1 MSFFPP
7 KSGFSWYI
15 GLPAVVIKLFI
26 TLQRKEEM
34 KKVLFMAAAVFM
46 LINFN
51 MFAGGSQESAAGSV
65 QEEKKLV
72 VYSPNSEGLLNAVE
86 KPFEEKYG
94 IEVEIISAGTGEC
107 LKRIESEKND
117 PQGDV
122 MYGGSYAT
130 ILAQKDLWAEYVSK
144 NDSQLVEAFRNE
156 SGYVTKNTLDGSV
169 LVVNK
174 TKLAEKLPGV
184 TITGYEDIIK
194 YGPKLEGQIVSGDPA
209 KSSSSFAHLTNMLID
224 FGGYESDAAWAKVT
238 DIFSNLVVL
247 GSSSAVWKGV
257 RDGEYTIGLSYEDP
271 CLTLIN
277 DGADVEVVYMKEG
290 VVFLPAGSAIIKG
303 AKHPEAARLFMDFI
317 TSKEVQDV
325 YGMTLTNRP
334 VYKGVQTADYMKPL
348 DQINVKIEDTMY
360 VSENKQ
366 AIVDRYI
373 EMFTSLE

>member
-1 MSFFPP
+1 
-7 KSGFSWYI
+7 
-15 GLPAVVIKLFI
+15 
-26 TLQRKEEM
+26 M
-34 KKVLFMAAAVFM
+34 KKVLFIAAAVFM

-51 MFAGGSQESAAGSV
+51 ITAGGAQDSGKSSG

-94 IEVEIISAGTGEC
+94 INVEIISAGTGEC

-130 ILAQKDLWAEYVSK
+130 ILGQRDLWADYVSK
-144 NDSQLVEAFRNE
+144 NDSQLVKAYRND

-169 LVVNK
+169 IVINK

-194 YGPKLEGQIVSGDPA
+194 YGPQLEGQIASGDPA

-224 FGGYESDAAWAKVT
+224 FGGYEDEGAWTKVAE
-238 DIFSNLVVL
+238 IFKNLKVL

-277 DGADVEVVYMKEG
+277 DGADVEVIYMKEG

-303 AKHPEAARLFMDFI
+303 AKHPEAAKLFMDFI

-334 VYKGVQTADYMKPL
+334 VYEGVQTADYMKPL
-348 DQINVKIEDTMY
+348 DQINVKVEDTMY
-360 VSENKQ
+360 VTAHKQ
-366 AIVDRYI
+366 DLVDRYI
-373 EMFTSLE
+373 EMFTSLD

>member
-1 MSFFPP
+1 MKRF
-7 KSGFSWYI
+7 
-15 GLPAVVIKLFI
+15 LLMVTAVLLLVNLN
-26 TLQRKEEM
+26 
-34 KKVLFMAAAVFM
+34 VFA
-46 LINFN
+46 NGSKDSDGT
-51 MFAGGSQESAAGSV
+51 GGTK

-94 IEVEIISAGTGEC
+94 IKVEIISAGTGEC

-130 ILAQKDLWAEYVSK
+130 ILGKRELWQDYVSK
-144 NDSQLVEAFRNE
+144 NDSKLIPAYRNT
-156 SGYVTKNTLDGSV
+156 SGYVTQNTLDGSV
-169 LVVNK
+169 IVVNK

-194 YGPKLEGQIVSGDPA
+194 YGPQLKGQIVSGDPA

-224 FGGYESDAAWAKVT
+224 FGGYESDAAWAKVAE
-238 DIFSNLVVL
+238 IFKNLKVL

-271 CLTLIN
+271 CLTLVN

-290 VVFLPAGSAIIKG
+290 VVFLPAGCAIIKN
-303 AKHPEAARLFMDFI
+303 AKHPEAAKLFMDFI
-317 TSKEVQDV
+317 TSKEVQEV

-334 VYKGVQTADYMKPL
+334 VYEGVKTADYMTPI
-348 DQINVKIEDTMY
+348 DQINVKVEDTAY
-360 VSENKQ
+360 VTAHKQ
-366 AIVDRYI
+366 DLVDRYI
-373 EMFTSLE
+373 EMYTSLNN

>member
-1 MSFFPP
+1 
-7 KSGFSWYI
+7 
-15 GLPAVVIKLFI
+15 
-26 TLQRKEEM
+26 M
-34 KKVLFMAAAVFM
+34 KRFLMMAAAVFM
-46 LINFN
+46 LVSFN
-51 MFAGGSQESAAGSV
+51 VAATGSQESNEAGEA
-65 QEEKKLV
+65 QMEEKKLV

-107 LKRIESEKND
+107 LKRIESEKHD

-130 ILAQKDLWAEYVSK
+130 ILAQRALFSDYVSK
-144 NDSQLVEAFRNE
+144 NDSKLVPAFRND

-169 LVVNK
+169 IVINK

-194 YGPKLEGQIVSGDPA
+194 YGAQLEGQIVSGDPA

-224 FGGYESDAAWAKVT
+224 FGGYEDDAAWAKVREM
-238 DIFSNLVVL
+238 FKNLKVL
-247 GSSSAVWKGV
+247 GSSSGVWKGV

-277 DGADVEVVYMKEG
+277 DGADVEVIYMEEG
-290 VVFLPAGSAIIKG
+290 VVFLPAGCAIIKD
-303 AKHPEAARLFMDFI
+303 AKHPEAAKLFMDFI

-334 VYKGVQTADYMKPL
+334 VYEGVQTADYMKPI
-348 DQINVKIEDTMY
+348 DQINVKVEDTLY
-360 VSENKQ
+360 VSSHKQ
-366 AIVDRYI
+366 EIVDRYI
-373 EMFTSLE
+373 EMFTSLDN

>member
-1 MSFFPP
+1 MKRIILMISAVLLVVSFNVFANGAGDAA
-7 KSGFSWYI
+7 SGAQ
-15 GLPAVVIKLFI
+15 P
-26 TLQRKEEM
+26 
-34 KKVLFMAAAVFM
+34 
-46 LINFN
+46 
-51 MFAGGSQESAAGSV
+51 
-65 QEEKKLV
+65 EEKKLI

-130 ILAQKDLWAEYVSK
+130 LVGRRDLFADYVSK
-144 NDSQLVEAFRNE
+144 NDAQLVPAYRNE

-169 LVVNK
+169 IVINK
-174 TKLAEKLPGV
+174 TNLAEKLPGV

-194 YGPKLEGQIVSGDPA
+194 YGPQLEGQIVSGDPA

-224 FGGYESDAAWAKVT
+224 FGGYESDAAWDKVA
-238 DIFSNLVVL
+238 DIFKNLKVL

-277 DGADVEVVYMKEG
+277 DGADVEVVYMEEG
-290 VVFLPAGSAIIKG
+290 VVFLPAGSAVIQDC
-303 AKHPEAARLFMDFI
+303 KHPEAAKLFMDFI
-317 TSKEVQDV
+317 TSKEVQEV

-334 VYKGVQTADYMKPL
+334 VYQGVQTADYMKPL
-348 DQINVKIEDTMY
+348 DQINVKIEDTAY
-360 VSENKQ
+360 VTEHKQ
-366 AIVDRYI
+366 DLVDRYI
-373 EMFTSLE
+373 DMFTSLDN

>member
-1 MSFFPP
+1 MKKILVILLTTIVTMSFAFAQG
-7 KSGFSWYI
+7 SGEAFSDEPQT
-15 GLPAVVIKLFI
+15 LVI
-26 TLQRKEEM
+26 
-34 KKVLFMAAAVFM
+34 
-46 LINFN
+46 
-51 MFAGGSQESAAGSV
+51 
-65 QEEKKLV
+65 
-72 VYSPNSEGLLNAVE
+72 YSPNSEGLIQAVE

-94 IEVEIISAGTGEC
+94 IAVDIISAGTGEC
-107 LKRIESEKND
+107 MKRIESEKND

-130 ILAQKDLWAEYVSK
+130 LLGRPDLFETYVSK
-144 NDSQLVEAFRNE
+144 NDANLVEAYRNE

-169 LVVNK
+169 LVYNK

-194 YGPKLEGQIVSGDPA
+194 YGAQLEGQIVSGDPS

-224 FGGYESDAAWAKVT
+224 FGGYESDAAWAKVAE
-238 DIFSNLVVL
+238 IFKNTKVL

-277 DGADVEVVYMKEG
+277 DGADVGVVYMKEG
-290 VVFLPAGSAIIKG
+290 TVFLPAGSAIIKG
-303 AKHPEAARLFMDFI
+303 AKNLEAAKLFIDFI

-334 VYKGVQTADYMKPL
+334 VYKNVQTADYMKPI
-348 DQINVKIEDTMY
+348 DEINVKNEDTAY
-360 VSENKQ
+360 VTANKQ
-366 AIVDRYI
+366 ELVDRYI
-373 EMFTSLE
+373 DMFTSL

>member
-1 MSFFPP
+1 MKKILLILLVASAT
-7 KSGFSWYI
+7 I
-15 GLPAVVIKLFI
+15 GCLFA
-26 TLQRKEEM
+26 QGSKEESST
-34 KKVLFMAAAVFM
+34 K
-46 LINFN
+46 
-51 MFAGGSQESAAGSV
+51 EPT
-65 QEEKKLV
+65 KLV
-72 VYSPNSEGLLNAVE
+72 VYSPNSEGLIQAVE

-94 IEVEIISAGTGEC
+94 IDVEIISAGTGEC

-130 ILAQKDLWAEYVSK
+130 IVARRDLFADYVSK
-144 NDSQLVEAFRNE
+144 NDSNLVEAYRNT

-169 LVVNK
+169 IVVNK

-184 TITGYEDIIK
+184 EITGYEDIIK
-194 YGPKLEGQIVSGDPA
+194 YGPQLEGQIVSGDPA
-209 KSSSSFAHLTNMLID
+209 KSSSSFAHLTNILID
-224 FGGYESDAAWAKVT
+224 FGGYESDAAWAKVAE
-238 DIFSNLVVL
+238 IFKNLKVL

-290 VVFLPAGSAIIKG
+290 TVFLPAGCAIIKG
-303 AKHPEAARLFMDFI
+303 AKNMEAAKLFIDFI

-334 VYKGVQTADYMKPL
+334 VYENVQTASYMKPL
-348 DQINVKIEDTMY
+348 SEINVKNEDTDY
-360 VSENKQ
+360 VSSHRQ
-366 AIVDRYI
+366 QLVDRYI
-373 EMFTSLE
+373 DMYTSL

>member
-1 MSFFPP
+1 
-7 KSGFSWYI
+7 
-15 GLPAVVIKLFI
+15 
-26 TLQRKEEM
+26 M
-34 KKVLFMAAAVFM
+34 KKLVTVVLAAC
-46 LINFN
+46 LL
-51 MFAGGSQESAAGSV
+51 FALTSCNKKDDAKVEASKQV
-65 QEEKKLV
+65 EEKKLV

-94 IEVEIISAGTGEC
+94 IDVEIISAGTGEC

-130 ILAQKDLWAEYVSK
+130 ILAQRDLWSDYVSK
-144 NDSQLVEAFRNE
+144 NDSKLVKAYQND

-169 LVVNK
+169 IIINK

-184 TITGYEDIIK
+184 TITSYEDIIT
-194 YGPKLEGQIVSGDPA
+194 YGAQLEGQIVSGDPA

-224 FGGYESDAAWAKVT
+224 FGGYEDAAAWAKVT
-238 DIFSNLVVL
+238 DIFKNLKVL
-247 GSSSAVWKGV
+247 GSSSGVWKGV

-277 DGADVEVVYMKEG
+277 DGADVEVIYMEEG
-290 VVFLPAGSAIIKG
+290 VVFLPAGCAIIKD
-303 AKHPEAARLFMDFI
+303 AKHPEAAKLFMDFI

-334 VYKGVQTADYMKPL
+334 VYEGVQTADYMKPI
-348 DQINVKIEDTMY
+348 DQINVKVEDTLY
-360 VSENKQ
+360 VSSHKQ
-366 AIVDRYI
+366 EIVDRYI
-373 EMFTSLE
+373 DMFTSLDN

>member
-1 MSFFPP
+1 
-7 KSGFSWYI
+7 
-15 GLPAVVIKLFI
+15 
-26 TLQRKEEM
+26 M
-34 KKVLFMAAAVFM
+34 KKILIMAAAVFM
-46 LINFN
+46 LVSFN
-51 MFAGGSQESAAGSV
+51 ATAAGS
-65 QEEKKLV
+65 QDSSEAGGAEEKKLV

-107 LKRIESEKND
+107 LKRIESEKHD

-130 ILAQKDLWAEYVSK
+130 ILAQKDLWENYVSK
-144 NDSQLVEAFRNE
+144 NDSKLVEAFRND

-169 LVVNK
+169 IVINK

-184 TITGYEDIIK
+184 TITGYKDIIK
-194 YGPKLEGQIVSGDPA
+194 YGPQLEGQIVSGDPA

-224 FGGYESDAAWAKVT
+224 FGGYEDDGAWATVT
-238 DIFSNLVVL
+238 DIFKNLKVL

-277 DGADVEVVYMKEG
+277 DGADVEVIYMEEG
-290 VVFLPAGSAIIKG
+290 VVFLPAGCAIIKG
-303 AKHPEAARLFMDFI
+303 AKHLEAAKLFMDFV

-334 VYKGVQTADYMKPL
+334 VYEGVQTADYMKPI
-348 DQINVKIEDTMY
+348 DQINVKVEDTAY
-360 VSENKQ
+360 VSANKQ
-366 AIVDRYI
+366 KIVDRYI
-373 EMFTSLE
+373 EMFTSLDN

>member
-1 MSFFPP
+1 MKKIVMMTIAAF
-7 KSGFSWYI
+7 
-15 GLPAVVIKLFI
+15 LFI
-26 TLQRKEEM
+26 SVNAFSTGSPDEGD
-34 KKVLFMAAAVFM
+34 
-46 LINFN
+46 N
-51 MFAGGSQESAAGSV
+51 GGA
-65 QEEKKLV
+65 QEEQKLI

-94 IEVEIISAGTGEC
+94 IKVEIISAGTGEC
-107 LKRIESEKND
+107 LKRIESEQND

-130 ILAQKDLWAEYVSK
+130 IVGRRDLWADYVSK
-144 NDSQLVEAFRNE
+144 NDSKLEPAFQND

-169 LVVNK
+169 IVVNK

-194 YGPKLEGQIVSGDPA
+194 YGPQLEGQIVSGDPA

-224 FGGYESDAAWAKVT
+224 YGGYESDAAWDKVA
-238 DIFSNLVVL
+238 DIFRNLKVL

-290 VVFLPAGSAIIKG
+290 VVFLPAGCAIIKDC
-303 AKHPEAARLFMDFI
+303 KHPEAAKLFMDFI

-348 DQINVKIEDTMY
+348 DQINVKIEDSEY
-360 VSENKQ
+360 VTAHKQ
-366 AIVDRYI
+366 DLVDKYI
-373 EMFTSLE
+373 DMITSF

>member
-1 MSFFPP
+1 MAFFQP
-7 KSGFSWYI
+7 KSIFSWYI
-15 GLPAVVIKLFI
+15 ALLRAVLKLFI
-26 TLQRKEEM
+26 TYPRKVEM
-34 KKVLFMAAAVFM
+34 KKVLFIAAAVFM

-51 MFAGGSQESAAGSV
+51 ITAGGAQDSGKSSG

-94 IEVEIISAGTGEC
+94 INVEIISAGTGEC

-130 ILAQKDLWAEYVSK
+130 ILGQRDLWADYVSK
-144 NDSQLVEAFRNE
+144 NDSQLVKAYRND

-169 LVVNK
+169 IVINK

-194 YGPKLEGQIVSGDPA
+194 YGPQLEGQIASGDPA

-224 FGGYESDAAWAKVT
+224 FGGYEDEGAWTKVAE
-238 DIFSNLVVL
+238 IFKNLKVL

-277 DGADVEVVYMKEG
+277 DGADVEVIYMKEG

-303 AKHPEAARLFMDFI
+303 AKHPEAAKLFMDFI

-334 VYKGVQTADYMKPL
+334 VYEGVQTADYMKPL
-348 DQINVKIEDTMY
+348 DQINVKVEDTMY
-360 VSENKQ
+360 VTAHKQ
-366 AIVDRYI
+366 DLVDRYI
-373 EMFTSLE
+373 EMFTSLD

>member
-1 MSFFPP
+1 
-7 KSGFSWYI
+7 
-15 GLPAVVIKLFI
+15 
-26 TLQRKEEM
+26 M
-34 KKVLFMAAAVFM
+34 KRVLIMAMAVFM
-46 LINFN
+46 LVSFN
-51 MFAGGSQESAAGSV
+51 VVASGAQDSNDAGGA

-107 LKRIESEKND
+107 LKRIESEKHD

-130 ILAQKDLWAEYVSK
+130 ILAQRDLWEDYVSK
-144 NDSQLVEAFRNE
+144 NDSKLIEAFRNE

-169 LVVNK
+169 IVINK

-184 TITGYEDIIK
+184 TITGYKDIIK
-194 YGPKLEGQIVSGDPA
+194 YGPQLEGQIVSGDPA

-224 FGGYESDAAWAKVT
+224 FGGYEDDAAWATVT
-238 DIFSNLVVL
+238 DIFKNLKVL

-277 DGADVEVVYMKEG
+277 DGADVEVVYMEEG
-290 VVFLPAGSAIIKG
+290 VVFLPAGCAIIKG
-303 AKHPEAARLFMDFI
+303 AKHPEAAKLFMDFV

-334 VYKGVQTADYMKPL
+334 VYEGVQTADYMKPI
-348 DQINVKIEDTMY
+348 DQINVKIEDTAY
-360 VSENKQ
+360 ISANKQ
-366 AIVDRYI
+366 KIVDRYI
-373 EMFTSLE
+373 EMFTSLEN